1 MLHAFPASPPAL
13 ESEQRGSARTVQ
25 PIVSLIRYGKYGIL
39 AGVLVLAAGIPVA
52 WWKGKSQWR
61 AEGVIYVSPRFQR
74 NLDTDP
80 ENEIQ
85 SNSQYREFVQQQVRT
100 IARYDIIRKLMQAGG
115 PGLDYWKRE
124 GETERRAV
132 DRLRA
137 SLQIL
142 PVPDTYQVT
151 VALEGSKPE
160 GLAELVN
167 ATMQSYVETLRSETT
182 ADASARLQHLE
193 LEKSRLEEQIAG
205 LIEKRA
211 GVARE
216 LGTTVFSEGIVNS
229 YDKMLGASG
238 EALME
243 ARRQRL
249 VAEAGVTAREPHG
262 IPGEGTQAEALEK
275 ALGDSG
281 ITSLKATLNI
291 RKAELLSRSSG
302 LAPQH
307 SSRIAADK
315 EIQQIDRE
323 LERLTATLRTL
334 LANNLET
341 IRRSKFQQAENVEQR
356 LGEEMRKLR
365 TQAESYS
372 RAYQRSLA
380 LGDEIERLRKRLN
393 ATEDRISFLRLEVQA
408 PGWVRVFSPAL
419 TPDLPF
425 QGGRKKLLVL
435 VLAAA
440 FVLALA
446 VPVALDYLDPRVRAA
461 SELEFH
467 SNLPAMTAL
476 PFSETNPVELEP
488 GAIQRAAVTIRRH
501 LPELRHRALVITAL
515 SHGGGST
522 TFVLA
527 LAGALNRLGVRTL
540 TIEANPQTPDMR
552 YQASPDRHGLIQI
565 LSGQARFE
573 DCRALAEG
581 SLPDRVGTGPG
592 GVSDLLPVERILP
605 YLTQDASAYDVI
617 LVDAAPL
624 PVSLATEELIRVL
637 GAAVLVTNAARDRNS
652 DLRASMQK
660 LERLRPDAF
669 GTVLNKISS
678 QPASLLRKRKTHDS
692 TAVLAA

>member
-1 MLHAFPASPPAL
+1 MLHRFPASAPT
-13 ESEQRGSARTVQ
+13 SENETRGSARALQ
-25 PIVSLIRYGKYGIL
+25 PIASLIRYGRYGIL
-39 AGVLVLAAGIPVA
+39 AGVLVLAAGVPVA

-80 ENEIQ
+80 ENELQ

-100 IARYDIIRKLMQAGG
+100 IARYDIVQKLMQSGG
-115 PGLDYWKRE
+115 PGLKYWKRA
-124 GETERRAV
+124 GESERRAV
-132 DRLRA
+132 DRLRG
-137 SLQIL
+137 SLQVS

-151 VALEGSKPE
+151 VALEGSTPE

-167 ATMQSYVETLRSETT
+167 GTMRSYVETLRSETT
-182 ADASARLQHLE
+182 ADAGARLQHLE
-193 LEKSRLEEQIAG
+193 AEKAQLEEQIAG

-211 GVARE
+211 DVARE

-243 ARRQRL
+243 ARRQRF
-249 VAEAGVTAREPHG
+249 VAEAGVTAKEP
-262 IPGEGTQAEALEK
+262 INTPGEGVQAEAFEK
-275 ALGDSG
+275 ALSDSG
-281 ITSLKATLNI
+281 LTSLKATLNI

-307 SSRIAADK
+307 SSRIAAEK

-323 LERLTATLRTL
+323 LERLTSALRAM
-334 LANNLET
+334 LAGNLET
-341 IRRSKFQQAENVEQR
+341 IRRSKFQQAETVEQR
-356 LGEEMRKLR
+356 LGAEMRRLR
-365 TQAESYS
+365 AQAESYS
-372 RAYQRSLA
+372 RAYQHSLA
-380 LGDEIERLRKRLN
+380 LGDEIDRLRKRLN

-440 FVLALA
+440 FALALA
-446 VPVALDYLDPRVRAA
+446 VPIVIDYLDPRVRAA

-467 SNLPAMTAL
+467 LNLPAMTSL
-476 PFSETNPVELEP
+476 PYSEANPVQLAP
-488 GAIQRAAVTIRRH
+488 DAVQRAAVAIRRR
-501 LPELRHRALVITAL
+501 LSELRHRALVVTGL

-527 LAGALNRLGVRTL
+527 LAGELNRLGVRTL
-540 TIEANPQTPDMR
+540 ALEANPQTPDER
-552 YQASPDRHGLIQI
+552 YQAGSAGRGLIQL
-565 LSGQARFE
+565 LSGQAQFG
-573 DCRALAEG
+573 DCRVMAEG
-581 SLPDRVGTGPG
+581 DLPDRVGTGSG
-592 GVSDLLPVERILP
+592 GVSDLLPVERLLP
-605 YLTQDASAYDVI
+605 ALAQDASAYDLI

-624 PVSLATEELIRVL
+624 PVSLATEEFIRFL
-637 GAAVLVTNAARDRNS
+637 GAAVLVTNATKDRKA
-652 DLRASMQK
+652 DLRACMQK
-660 LERLRPDAF
+660 LERLQPDAF
-669 GTVLNKISS
+669 GTVLNKIPS
-678 QPASLLRKRKTHDS
+678 QPASLLRRRNSRDT
-692 TAVLAA
+692 TALLAA